1 MTFLLKISNRNWG
14 IAQYIGKDMSY
25 EATTKRLSFEL
36 RNIGG
41 TESLNQNNYVSLSY
55 TTSKD
60 NNILYLGGSASG
72 VSIIDTENITLKE
85 KNIYLSKLLE
95 HEENKIIEFNINELI
110 NTLSIGD
117 SINFRLDITT
127 DKKNTDGTDAALW
140 NAQFI
145 KQMKIR
151 MV

>member
-1 MTFLLKISNRNWG
+1 MNNLPPAVYFLKVYHVNNSQTGKYRIYYDLPTKNIQIGTGG

-41 TESLNQNNYVSLSY
+41 LESLNQNNYVSLSY

-95 HEENKIIEFNINELI
+95 HRGK
-110 NTLSIGD
+110 
-117 SINFRLDITT
+117 
-127 DKKNTDGTDAALW
+127 
-140 NAQFI
+140 
-145 KQMKIR
+145 
-151 MV
+151 